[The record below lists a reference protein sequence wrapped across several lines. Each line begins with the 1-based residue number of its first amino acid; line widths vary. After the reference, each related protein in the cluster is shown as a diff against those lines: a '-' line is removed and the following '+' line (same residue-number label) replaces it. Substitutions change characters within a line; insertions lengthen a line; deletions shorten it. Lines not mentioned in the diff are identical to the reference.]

1 MPPVDP
7 HPGVRIGHVHLRVTD
22 LERSLAF
29 YRDVLGFRVTVDGR
43 PLGLPAVFLAADD
56 CHHQIALNAFG
67 GVAAAPSPPG
77 HAGLHHFAILYPNP
91 LSLGEA
97 VVRLFDN
104 ECPISH
110 AADHGG
116 TVSIYLHD
124 PDGNGV
130 ELYYDRPPS
139 EWIDSAGQAFVKSEP
154 FDPADLMEV
163 LSRRPAA

>member
-1 MPPVDP
+1 MPPAHLP
-7 HPGVRIGHVHLRVTD
+7 PQVRIGHVNLRVTD

-43 PLGLPAVFLAADD
+43 PLGLPAVFLAAGDY
-56 CHHQIALNAFG
+56 HHQIALNAFG
-67 GVAAAPSPPG
+67 GVAAVPSPPG
-77 HAGLHHFAILYPNP
+77 HAGLHHVAIVYPNP

-97 VVRLFDN
+97 VVRLFEN
-104 ECPISH
+104 EWPISH

-130 ELYYDRPPS
+130 ELYYDRPWS
-139 EWIDSAGQAFVKSEP
+139 EWADSAGHAVVKSEP